1 MDTPRET
8 IEIGQK
14 LVEFCKNNENLK
26 AVNEL
31 YADEIVSLESMAS
44 PEGTDQAQGI
54 EAIRRKNKQWEEEME
69 VHSMDVQGPFPLGD
83 RFAVHFKFDATERK
97 NNKRMKMEEVGLY
110 TVKDG
115 KIVKEEFFYTM

>member
-8 IEIGQK
+8 IEIGKK
-14 LVEFCKNNENLK
+14 LVDFCKNNENLK

-110 TVKDG
+110 TVKNG

>member
-8 IEIGQK
+8 VEIGKK
-14 LVEFCKNNENLK
+14 LVDFCKRNENLK

-31 YADEIVSLESMAS
+31 YADEIVSLESMSS
-44 PEGTDQAQGI
+44 PEGTEQAQGI
-54 EAIRRKNKQWEEEME
+54 EAIRRKNKQWEDEME
-69 VHSMDVQGPFPLGD
+69 VHEMDVQGPFPLGD

-110 TVKDG
+110 TVKNG